1 MVTDADL
8 AALGSGTTNDHVL
21 DPDAVTHHLFDL
33 NADPCRVEFDLTVVN
48 FAIAD
53 LSAYNLDLEP
63 QLALDQ
69 LQNGYRWQRV
79 GGKFCW
85 LVNPATELGMR
96 TRAADDCV

>member
-1 MVTDADL
+1 
-8 AALGSGTTNDHVL
+8 
-21 DPDAVTHHLFDL
+21 
-33 NADPCRVEFDLTVVN
+33 
-48 FAIAD
+48 
-53 LSAYNLDLEP
+53 LSAYNLNLEP

-79 GGKFCW
+79 GGQFCW